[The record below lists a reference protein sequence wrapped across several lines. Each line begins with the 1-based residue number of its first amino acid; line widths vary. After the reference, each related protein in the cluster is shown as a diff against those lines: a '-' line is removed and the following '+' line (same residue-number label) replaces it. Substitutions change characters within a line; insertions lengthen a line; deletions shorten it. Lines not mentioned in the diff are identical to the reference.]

1 MNNIDYNTFI
11 ERGDIIDKLK
21 YELEFFE
28 NNKNNLLIKRNI
40 YFYGNHGIGKT
51 TLILNLLK
59 CLDYEIIKIHSNEIK
74 SKNYLNII
82 TKKNLSNNNVLN
94 MFKKINKKKVIVIDE
109 IDNIKICNRGFIGEL
124 IKIIRPKKTKKQKTE
139 NYSNNIIICISNNQ
153 VDKKIKEL
161 KKYSINIKLNTPTN
175 NEINNIIINIMP
187 KLNDDIK
194 YKIVN
199 YIQGDLNKIYL
210 LYDIYNNNYDLVNND
225 LLDNLLLKNI
235 FNDDIKDKIKFLLLN
250 KMDFNNH
257 NFIINET
264 ERTVISLI
272 WHENIIDV
280 LNNYPNNVSISL
292 YIHILNNICYGDYI
306 DRITFQKQI
315 WQFNELSSL
324 IKTFYTNYLLHD
336 RIKNINFN
344 SIIRFTKILT
354 KYSTEYNNYI
364 FIIELSK
371 KLNID
376 KKNILSYF
384 LYFYKNYDIEDVEKL
399 LTKYKI
405 TLLEIN
411 RIYRFIN
418 LCYFKLD

>member
-1 MNNIDYNTFI
+1 MNNIDYNRFI

-21 YELEFFE
+21 YELDFFE

-153 VDKKIKEL
+153 IDKKIKEL

-324 IKTFYTNYLLHD
+324 IKTFYTNYLLHNS
-336 RIKNINFN
+336 IKNIKSNN
-344 SIIRFTKILT
+344 IIRFTKILT

-376 KKNILSYF
+376 KKNILSFF
-384 LYFYKNYDIEDVEKL
+384 LYFYNNYDIEDIEEL
-399 LTKYKI
+399 LNKYKI
-405 TLLEIN
+405 TSLEIN
-411 RIYRFIN
+411 RIYRLIN
-418 LCYFKLD
+418 LCYLNN

>member
-153 VDKKIKEL
+153 IDKKIKEL

-418 LCYFKLD
+418 LCYLNY

>member
-94 MFKKINKKKVIVIDE
+94 MFKKIKKKKVIVIDE
-109 IDNIKICNRGFIGEL
+109 IDNIKMCNRGFIGEL

-324 IKTFYTNYLLHD
+324 IKTFYTNYLLHNS
-336 RIKNINFN
+336 IKNIKSNN
-344 SIIRFTKILT
+344 IIRFTKILT

-418 LCYFKLD
+418 LCYLNY

>member
-1 MNNIDYNTFI
+1 MNNIDYNRFI

-153 VDKKIKEL
+153 IDKKIKEL

-292 YIHILNNICYGDYI
+292 YINILNNICYGDYI

-418 LCYFKLD
+418 LCYLNY